1 MSAFVLLKSEC
12 AGIASVDANRA
23 FQSLSGV
30 QDPKQFVDQVTS
42 AQTIHSRNIVAALPL
57 ELVECFEQ
65 LIEQVPVMG
74 STIGISGAR
83 ISPAHGDVAILCLAT
98 VGAGFCAKAGTGRIQ
113 AYRPTKAAPC
123 RRSVRKH
130 VGFIHPTQA
139 GPSEP
144 TALNRRR
151 SSRYSPVPKG
161 AERQVN
167 TTDKATTIDRQAL
180 AQQVI
185 ISCGNILA
193 AAGFGRAEI
202 ADFFTQAA
210 DQLRGG
216 AAEKKSPAVEDRLAR
231 VATEFSQNTA
241 VHELHSLGM
250 KAQALMPLEPD
261 APDLRDAFDMA
272 MQAVPLLA
280 EAQQGLRTMASEAG
294 LPLVARRTE
303 RDSMAASA
311 DPRGA
316 GQVVCLEDFEAL
328 YQGAFDILG
337 AVAEALLQRHDR
349 DAFTFLLAHLADNG
363 VILTPRLQATIEKA
377 TYSLEG

>member
-1 MSAFVLLKSEC
+1 
-12 AGIASVDANRA
+12 
-23 FQSLSGV
+23 
-30 QDPKQFVDQVTS
+30 
-42 AQTIHSRNIVAALPL
+42 
-57 ELVECFEQ
+57 
-65 LIEQVPVMG
+65 
-74 STIGISGAR
+74 
-83 ISPAHGDVAILCLAT
+83 
-98 VGAGFCAKAGTGRIQ
+98 
-113 AYRPTKAAPC
+113 
-123 RRSVRKH
+123 
-130 VGFIHPTQA
+130 
-139 GPSEP
+139 
-144 TALNRRR
+144 
-151 SSRYSPVPKG
+151 
-161 AERQVN
+161 VN
-167 TTDKATTIDRQAL
+167 TTDKATTIDRQVL

-202 ADFFTQAA
+202 ADLFTQAA

-311 DPRGA
+311 DPRDA

-349 DAFTFLLAHLADNG
+349 DAFTFLLTHLADNG